1 MFGFGKGKI
10 EVILEK
16 YNFKP
21 GETIKGKIKVKMKK
35 PTKARQLKVVFAGT
49 KTSSSSN
56 TMGLGNSGARI
67 GIGSRNRQQTKTTQE
82 FIHKFEMPL
91 DGEKEYTEQE
101 YDLEILVP
109 VDVLQRGSGPG
120 GNVGAALQ
128 AVQFLSGS
136 STRIEWF
143 VQATLDIDKGLD
155 VNKKVQINVG

>member
-1 MFGFGKGKI
+1 
-10 EVILEK
+10 
-16 YNFKP
+16 
-21 GETIKGKIKVKMKK
+21 MKK

-56 TMGLGNSGARI
+56 TVGLGSSGLRV
-67 GIGSRNRQQTKTTQE
+67 GIGSGNRQQSKTKQE

-91 DGEKEYTEQE
+91 DGEKEYTEGE
-101 YDLEILVP
+101 YDLNILVP
-109 VDVLQRGSGPG
+109 ADILQRGSGPG

-136 STRIEWF
+136 SSRIEWY
-143 VQATLDIDKGLD
+143 VQVTLDIDKGMD